1 MRETAKFVFAFTTY
15 SQTAKQQEWEAHG
28 VVDYEEIEWLKLKY
42 IKIHFSARKRTNQV
56 QDVLDELHIKT
67 HKLGSEPNEI
77 TSFNVKDTMQ
87 GSVVYGMLQRHKNSD
102 TYKKWTTPKEL
113 GMDVSYPA
121 KADGKRKREPVN
133 RFQVPD
139 ERPFTRAKA
148 SAAVNYDTEP
158 DSACGS
164 QEQIPVIQAVVQAA
178 PVVEPVVLAAPA
190 VEPVVL
196 AAPAVEPVVQ
206 AAPAVEPVV
215 QAVWIPSPE
224 TNLEAEVEKLRAILA
239 ERDRL
244 VEAQSKHIADKE
256 NQLAEKNT
264 QLIDKAKQMQ
274 ALASAFCGVGV

>member
-1 MRETAKFVFAFTTY
+1 MEDPHKLKFVIINT
-15 SQTAKQQEWEAHG
+15 
-28 VVDYEEIEWLKLKY
+28 LKP
-42 IKIHFSARKRTNQV
+42 KRTKQIKEI
-56 QDVLDELHIKT
+56 LDNLNIKL
-67 HKLGSEPNEI
+67 HKLTTEPDDI
-77 TSFNVKDTMQ
+77 TSFTKKETSQESIFYKMINGKRD
-87 GSVVYGMLQRHKNSD
+87 SD
-102 TYKKWTTPKEL
+102 TFKSWKIPKGLESEL
-113 GMDVSYPA
+113 SCPV
-121 KADGKRKREPVN
+121 KADGKRKSAPVN
-133 RFQVPD
+133 RYRVEGD
-139 ERPFTRAKA
+139 RPIVRAKVTGA
-148 SAAVNYDTEP
+148 DFLAANYDTEP
-158 DSACGS
+158 DSVCGS

-178 PVVEPVVLAAPA
+178 PV